1 MKRLLSLLLTCA
13 FLLGALTACG
23 GGKTEPQTASAS
35 EPASASTAAASAEPA
50 SAAAEPTEAELEP
63 FTASE
68 NFPYPYSEEL
78 ERDKTTGQ
86 YLLTL
91 EQALYDY
98 DTMWM
103 LIRDNFADLDAACEA
118 YGLDWQQLWQD
129 GRDGLER
136 ASVDG
141 KVTARQFVSV
151 INSGVEKFRHAGH
164 LFVMSS
170 SFRESIAEMQDM
182 DNYRG
187 NLGALAANETSERFY
202 RQEGLDSWL
211 MQSQN
216 SSGLSYEEP
225 DGPDEVVQTV
235 NPGVT
240 LGYADGVPYVG
251 MTSFGGWTDNTRNA
265 VRAFLTRQT
274 DMNDLILDI
283 RGNGGGSDRE
293 WTQMVQYLTAEP
305 LEWHRLFAMKTGALN
320 LAVNSGYEPLEEQY
334 ICYTDDS
341 WRERY
346 PDVPADTFDGMDLVL
361 EGVRQLAPSD
371 HTIGY
376 TGRVWLL
383 VDGSVFSAAESFA
396 YFCKSS
402 GFAAL
407 VGTQT
412 KGDGVGGGNPYVMAL
427 PYSGLLLYYAPYYGV
442 NLDGTCN
449 GIYGTMPDYETS
461 AATAL
466 TDCLALIRQG
476 G

>member
-1 MKRLLSLLLTCA
+1 MKRLFSLLLTCA
-13 FLLGALTACG
+13 FLLSALTACG
-23 GGKTEPQTASAS
+23 GGKTEPQTASS
-35 EPASASTAAASAEPA
+35 SASAPSASVSAELA
-50 SAAAEPTEAELEP
+50 SAEPTEAELEP
-63 FTASE
+63 FTESE
-68 NFPYPYSEEL
+68 SFPYPYAEEL
-78 ERDKTTGQ
+78 EMSETTGQ

-129 GRDGLER
+129 GRDRLEYV
-136 ASVDG
+136 SIGG
-141 KVTARQFVSV
+141 KVSSQHLVSV
-151 INSGVEKFRHAGH
+151 ISSKLEKFRNAGH
-164 LFVMSS
+164 LFVMETAM
-170 SFRESIAEMQDM
+170 RESIMEMQGWDG
-182 DNYRG
+182 YHG
-187 NLGALAANETSERFY
+187 ALGALAANETTERFY
-202 RQEGLDSWL
+202 QQKGLNSWITQYDSSAAL
-211 MQSQN
+211 YPEKQ
-216 SSGLSYEEP
+216 

-305 LEWHRLFAMKTGALN
+305 LEWRQLFGMKTGALN
-320 LAVNSGYEPLEEQY
+320 LALNSGLDQLESLY
-334 ICYTDDS
+334 TVYTDDS
-341 WRERY
+341 WRARY
-346 PDVPADTFDGMDLVL
+346 PGIPTDTFDGMDLVM
-361 EGVRQLAPSD
+361 EAVRQLSPLEQS
-371 HTIGY
+371 IGY
-376 TGRVWLL
+376 KGKVWLL
-383 VDGSVFSAAESFA
+383 VDSITYSAADSFA
-396 YFCKSS
+396 NFCKSS
-402 GFAAL
+402 GFATL
-407 VGTQT
+407 VGVQT
-412 KGDGVGGGNPYVMAL
+412 SGNGAGAGNPYLIAL
-427 PYSGLLLYYAPYYGV
+427 PYSGLIVYYDPCYGV

-449 GIYGTMPDYETS
+449 AIYGTMPNYETS

>member
-1 MKRLLSLLLTCA
+1 MKRLFSLLLTCA

-23 GGKTEPQTASAS
+23 GGKTEPQTASFS
-35 EPASASTAAASAEPA
+35 EPASASAAAASAEPA
-50 SAAAEPTEAELEP
+50 SAEPTEAELEP
-63 FTASE
+63 FTESE
-68 NFPYPYSEEL
+68 SFPYPFPVEKGEISVKL
-78 ERDKTTGQ
+78 I
-86 YLLTL
+86 LTR

-103 LIRDNFADLDAACEA
+103 LIRDNFADLNAACEA

-129 GRDGLER
+129 GRDGLEC
-136 ASVDG
+136 AAVDG

-211 MQSQN
+211 TQSQ
-216 SSGLSYEEP
+216 SSSDLSCEEP

-235 NPGVT
+235 VPGVT

-251 MTSFGGWTDNTRNA
+251 MTTFSSWTDNTRNA

-283 RGNGGGSDRE
+283 RGNGGGSDGE

-320 LAVNSGYEPLEEQY
+320 LAVNSGYEPLEERY

-361 EGVRQLAPSD
+361 EGAQLLEPSD

-383 VDGSVFSAAESFA
+383 VDGSVFSAAESLT

-402 GFAAL
+402 GFATL